1 MSAGRERGALIWDA
15 RDHLLRRRLE
25 AIEAELAQLAG
36 IQEPLNRKRRERMA
50 ELERESQR
58 ITLSLARLGPSP
70 RAKMG

>member
-25 AIEAELAQLAG
+25 AVQAELGQLAA
-36 IQEPLNRKRRERMA
+36 IQEPLNRKRRDRMA
-50 ELERESQR
+50 ELEKESQR
-58 ITLSLARLGPSP
+58 ITVSLARLGPSP